1 MRNNGLSNRNKKIS
15 REYVEPYIGKPEG
28 CGQEEIV
35 VIEKKIGHPL
45 PEAYCQFL
53 KWMGKDYRGI
63 FVGCNWFVTDVINN
77 TEWLPQLLAENNINF
92 ELPEHYLVFFSY
104 RRYMAAWFE
113 LPKEK
118 DNPTAYLFNKRK
130 ELTIPTIE
138 GNFTDFL
145 FKDMR
150 DLAYFLP
157 EIHKKKHAIFWFF
170 LRIKRL
176 LSLPRHYV

>member
-1 MRNNGLSNRNKKIS
+1 MDYLTEIKKYHA
-15 REYVEPYIGKPEG
+15 EYVEPYIGKPEG

-35 VIEKKIGHPL
+35 GIEKKLGYPL

-63 FVGCNWFVTDVINN
+63 FFGCNWFITDVIDN
-77 TEWLPQLLAENNINF
+77 TEWLPQLLAESNIEF

-104 RRYMAAWFE
+104 RRYITTAAWFE
-113 LPKEK
+113 LPKEN
-118 DNPTAYLFNKRK
+118 DNPTAYLLNKRK
-130 ELTIPTIE
+130 ELTLPTME

-150 DLAYFLP
+150 DLAYLLP
-157 EIHKKKHAIFWFF
+157 EVHKKKHASFWF
-170 LRIKRL
+170 LQRIKRL
-176 LSLPRHYV
+176 LSSLRHSL